1 VTVIAVVAALM
12 YLRIRSEVI
21 DALGYQAGLTT
32 LVIPLAV
39 AVVSAVANYLVILIH
54 AFDGSDEVHRLNK
67 LAAATRRLTR
77 KAHRLRRRATEQAY
91 R

>member
-1 VTVIAVVAALM
+1 M
-12 YLRIRSEVI
+12 FLRIRSEVI
-21 DALGYQAGLTT
+21 AALGSQAGVTA

-39 AVVSAVANYLVILIH
+39 AVVSAVANYLVVLIH

-67 LAAATRRLTR
+67 LATATRRLSR
-77 KAHRLRRRATEQAY
+77 RVHRLRKRAAEQAY